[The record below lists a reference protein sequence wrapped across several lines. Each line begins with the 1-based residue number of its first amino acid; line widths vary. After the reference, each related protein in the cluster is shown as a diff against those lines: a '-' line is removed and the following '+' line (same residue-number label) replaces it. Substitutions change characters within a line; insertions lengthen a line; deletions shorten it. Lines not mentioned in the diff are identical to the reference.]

1 MSSINRLSRILSIVI
16 VLGAAMG
23 SAHAATQD
31 VAPVTLPKGGHGVD
45 GPFFPTNRVAAVTPS
60 TGTQLQ
66 QQAQQRIDA
75 RMGANSVLSNGASI
89 TKAQAQSSGWLLELL
104 NPPPALGPGARVR
117 VRLQSS
123 AAAGVLVRFA
133 LRQYLASPLYTGGKT
148 G

>member
-1 MSSINRLSRILSIVI
+1 MSRILSSIV

-23 SAHAATQD
+23 SAHAATQA

-75 RMGANSVLSNGASI
+75 RMGANSVLGNGASI
-89 TKAQAQSSGWLLELL
+89 TKAQAQSSGLGFIAKHFDQIDTAHSGRVSL
-104 NPPPALGPGARVR
+104 NDV
-117 VRLQSS
+117 
-123 AAAGVLVRFA
+123 
-133 LRQYLASPLYTGGKT
+133 RQYLQQQQGQ
-148 G
+148 